1 MKIALATISCGAR
14 GSRFA
19 RTVIRHPITVAL
31 FHSKVG
37 ALIHQ
42 RDVKL
47 LLQLW
52 NESMSRWQGCFWTFQ
67 DSWYMNSTFYCITC
81 FTLDTCRISKSL
93 GTFWTQTEFYIF
105 SFDIPFALKDQKEIH
120 LITLMQAQ
128 YFSNACVLF
137 TYSALHH
144 SRLDLC
150 TNKNKKRLLRM
161 SQGNKITINILS
173 ESFERRRKTS
183 GTESLNSWRNTWL
196 VVTFSVF
203 PFEIQSIDV
212 KVSTPWGK
220 RKMEEWDTH
229 LLPFIKLQDA
239 QIFVRQFHTRNE
251 SLRNIFSLAKVLF
264 ANLKAQSLK
273 STINGLQS
281 HIGLWSSIL
290 IHSHDVI
297 TTPKENVCL
306 NNSVSDVLWS

>member
-1 MKIALATISCGAR
+1 MNINPWYDQIDKRKEMKIAFATISCGAR

-105 SFDIPFALKDQKEIH
+105 SFDIPLALK
-120 LITLMQAQ
+120 T
-128 YFSNACVLF
+128 
-137 TYSALHH
+137 
-144 SRLDLC
+144 
-150 TNKNKKRLLRM
+150 KKKYIWLR
-161 SQGNKITINILS
+161 SCKHNILVMHA
-173 ESFERRRKTS
+173 FY
-183 GTESLNSWRNTWL
+183 
-196 VVTFSVF
+196 
-203 PFEIQSIDV
+203 
-212 KVSTPWGK
+212 
-220 RKMEEWDTH
+220 
-229 LLPFIKLQDA
+229 LPTRPCITVDWTCVPIRIKKG
-239 QIFVRQFHTRNE
+239 FCE
-251 SLRNIFSLAKVLF
+251 C
-264 ANLKAQSLK
+264 
-273 STINGLQS
+273 
-281 HIGLWSSIL
+281 
-290 IHSHDVI
+290 
-297 TTPKENVCL
+297 PKGIK
-306 NNSVSDVLWS
+306 

>member
-1 MKIALATISCGAR
+1 MHAFYLPTRPC
-14 GSRFA
+14 
-19 RTVIRHPITVAL
+19 ITV
-31 FHSKVG
+31 
-37 ALIHQ
+37 
-42 RDVKL
+42 D
-47 LLQLW
+47 
-52 NESMSRWQGCFWTFQ
+52 WT
-67 DSWYMNSTFYCITC
+67 CVPKAI
-81 FTLDTCRISKSL
+81 RI
-93 GTFWTQTEFYIF
+93 
-105 SFDIPFALKDQKEIH
+105 
-120 LITLMQAQ
+120 
-128 YFSNACVLF
+128 
-137 TYSALHH
+137 
-144 SRLDLC
+144 
-150 TNKNKKRLLRM
+150 KKAFLRM
-161 SQGNKITINILS
+161 SQGNEITINILS

>member
-52 NESMSRWQGCFWTFQ
+52 NESMSSWQGCFWTFQ
-67 DSWYMNSTFYCITC
+67 DSWYMSSTFYCITRL
-81 FTLDTCRISKSL
+81 TLDTCRISKSL

-212 KVSTPWGK
+212 NVSTPWGK

-239 QIFVRQFHTRNE
+239 QIFVRQFTPGT
-251 SLRNIFSLAKVLF
+251 KVCATF
-264 ANLKAQSLK
+264 F
-273 STINGLQS
+273 
-281 HIGLWSSIL
+281 
-290 IHSHDVI
+290 
-297 TTPKENVCL
+297 P
-306 NNSVSDVLWS
+306 